1 MADLAFRE
9 GQPAGLRLRIH
20 LVVGAGM
27 AVLDIPTKHSFEK
40 KQTPSMSI
48 LCSQN
53 RYTSGG
59 WIMTTDDQVVDVS
72 QDWFQA
78 CSVQE
83 RFMRGSAGDHCN
95 VDYSASCRQLR
106 ALGGDC
112 YDFSSF
118 SDGRLAMLVG
128 DASGKGVAAALLMA
142 NIQAS
147 LRTASVFTGDNLPA
161 LLRIVNLQVC
171 ASSLDSRY
179 ATLFCGVLDR
189 GARTLRYVNAGHNSP
204 LVLHRDGS
212 LDWLEPTGAPV
223 GLFPDAIWHE
233 GVIQLNPGDLVL
245 VYTDGVTEALSPSG
259 EEWGTGG
266 LLQAAKTRSA
276 QPADELVR
284 SILESMD
291 KFSQGVQTDDA
302 TVAALRVH

>member
-1 MADLAFRE
+1 MQLY
-9 GQPAGLRLRIH
+9 LKLK
-20 LVVGAGM
+20 L
-27 AVLDIPTKHSFEK
+27 K
-40 KQTPSMSI
+40 KP
-48 LCSQN
+48 
-53 RYTSGG
+53 
-59 WIMTTDDQVVDVS
+59 S

-78 CSVQE
+78 CSVQQ

-147 LRTASVFTGDNLPA
+147 LRTASVFTGDDLSA

-171 ASSLDSRY
+171 YSSLDSRY

-204 LVLHRDGS
+204 VILHRDGS

-223 GLFPDAIWHE
+223 GLFPDATWHE
-233 GVIQLNPGDLVL
+233 GIIHLHPGDLIL
-245 VYTDGVTEALSPSG
+245 VYTDGVTEASSPSG
-259 EEWGTGG
+259 EEWGTDG
-266 LLQAAKTRSA
+266 LLQAAKTCTALSA
-276 QPADELVR
+276 NELVR

-291 KFSQGVQTDDA
+291 RFSQGVQTDDA
-302 TVAALRVH
+302 TVAALRAL